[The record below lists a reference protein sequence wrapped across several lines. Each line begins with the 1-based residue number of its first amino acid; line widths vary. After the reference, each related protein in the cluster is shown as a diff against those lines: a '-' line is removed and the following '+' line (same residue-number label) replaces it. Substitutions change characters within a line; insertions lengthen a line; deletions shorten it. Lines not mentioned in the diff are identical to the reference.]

1 MSEIAADK
9 LAKVYLK
16 MRDKRQELAR
26 QFEEQD
32 SVLKEQMEIVEN
44 KMLDVCKDLGADS
57 IKTAYGTIIR
67 SVKTR
72 YWTADWESMHNF
84 IKDNGAYDLLERRI
98 HQANM
103 KQWLQENPDQLPVPV
118 RSFQCRYALDAHQFW
133 NRPLLYFL

>member
-1 MSEIAADK
+1 MNEVSADK

-32 SVLKEQMEIVEN
+32 NELKEQMEMVEG
-44 KMLDVCKDLGADS
+44 KMLDLCKDLGADS
-57 IKTAYGTIIR
+57 IKTAHGTIIR

-72 YWTADWESMHNF
+72 YWTADWESMHTF
-84 IKDNGAYDLLERRI
+84 IRQHDAYDLLERRV

-103 KQWLQENPDQLPVPV
+103 KQWLQENPDLLPMGLNSESRYSTTV
-118 RSFQCRYALDAHQFW
+118 RRSK
-133 NRPLLYFL
+133 

>member
-32 SVLKEQMEIVEN
+32 NLLKEQMEVVEN
-44 KMLDVCKDLGADS
+44 KMLDLCKDLGADS
-57 IKTAYGTIIR
+57 IKTVHGTIIR

-84 IKDNGAYDLLERRI
+84 IRDNGAYDLLERRI
-98 HQANM
+98 HQTNM
-103 KQWLQENPDQLPVPV
+103 KQWLQENPDQLPMGLNSESRYSTTV
-118 RSFQCRYALDAHQFW
+118 RRSK
-133 NRPLLYFL
+133 

>member
-103 KQWLQENPDQLPVPV
+103 KQWLQENPDQLPMGLNSESRYSTTV
-118 RSFQCRYALDAHQFW
+118 RRSK
-133 NRPLLYFL
+133 

>member
-44 KMLDVCKDLGADS
+44 KMPDVCKDLGADS

-103 KQWLQENPDQLPVPV
+103 KQWLQENPDQLPMGLNSESRYSTTV
-118 RSFQCRYALDAHQFW
+118 RRSK
-133 NRPLLYFL
+133 